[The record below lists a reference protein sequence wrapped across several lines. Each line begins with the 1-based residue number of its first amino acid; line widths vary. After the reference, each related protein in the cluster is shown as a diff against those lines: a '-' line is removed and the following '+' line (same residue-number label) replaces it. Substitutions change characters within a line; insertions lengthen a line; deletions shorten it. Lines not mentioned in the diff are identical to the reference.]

1 MTIWLWGFILVT
13 TVNFSPYKQFGS
25 LGETWALLSAL
36 GAGKILTFFW
46 SGQKRAHMSV
56 QNLARFP
63 GFRLN
68 ERWICASFCPLK
80 FVRTSV
86 CKQGLRVSRFY
97 SNGYRPY
104 PRISGFIRP
113 YNVPKKH
120 LRGSSLWKEPQE
132 ISNSIE
138 TWVTGIRVS
147 LPFAELKQQSTCIIS
162 HSNKPP
168 LFVLNHVC
176 FPTASRMQVKVKQ
189 YLAHVSRDFWELK

>member
-1 MTIWLWGFILVT
+1 MARVD
-13 TVNFSPYKQFGS
+13 
-25 LGETWALLSAL
+25 LLLIRS
-36 GAGKILTFFW
+36 KT
-46 SGQKRAHMSV
+46 HMSI

-63 GFRLN
+63 GSRVN

-132 ISNSIE
+132 ISNRIE

-176 FPTASRMQVKVKQ
+176 FSTASRMQVKVKQ

>member
-1 MTIWLWGFILVT
+1 MTNWPCCIILVT

-25 LGETWALLSAL
+25 PGETWGLLSAL

-46 SGQKRAHMSV
+46 SGQKLAHMSV

-63 GFRLN
+63 GSRLN
-68 ERWICASFCPLK
+68 QRWICASFCPLK

-86 CKQGLRVSRFY
+86 CKRGLRVSRFY
-97 SNGYRPY
+97 SNGYIPK
-104 PRISGFIRP
+104 STK
-113 YNVPKKH
+113 KKH

-138 TWVTGIRVS
+138 TWVTGLRVT
-147 LPFAELKQQSTCIIS
+147 LAFAETTKLKQQSTCIIS

-168 LFVLNHVC
+168 LFVLNHVG
-176 FPTASRMQVKVKQ
+176 FSTASRMEVKVKQ